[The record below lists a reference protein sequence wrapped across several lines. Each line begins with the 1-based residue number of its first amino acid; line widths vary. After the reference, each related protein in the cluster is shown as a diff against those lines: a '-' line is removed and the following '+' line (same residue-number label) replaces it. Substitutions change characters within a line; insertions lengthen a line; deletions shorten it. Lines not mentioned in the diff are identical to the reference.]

1 MAGAGGGRPDWPFD
15 GGAEALFGEYSSAV
29 FAELGWP
36 GAGED
41 QLMMAPVLDLPEAE
55 AAAAAPPGG
64 AGTARQ
70 EEPAAPA
77 RSGDAAASSSSS
89 GDGGAEA
96 ARGSAAEKPAAE
108 AASSKPV
115 AAKKGQKRARQ
126 PRFAFVTKSEID
138 HLEDG
143 YRWRK
148 YGQKAVKNSPF
159 PRSYYRCTNSKCTV
173 KKRVERS
180 SDDPSV
186 VITTYEGQHCHH
198 TAASFHRGGGGGG
211 GGGAAAAAHIHG
223 AAAVALAEQM
233 SSFVPAQR
241 LFSLPP
247 LHPPQSSPSSETVAA
262 ATTSVPA
269 SLQHL
274 DGGEE
279 TRLTRTR
286 YSPRASMA
294 GSPHLSSSSTPP
306 AVSAD
311 KAGLLDDIVRHG
323 VRHG

>member
-1 MAGAGGGRPDWPFD
+1 MAGAAGDGRDDGVGGGDWPF
-15 GGAEALFGEYSSAV
+15 AEYSSV

-36 GAGED
+36 GGLADGAGE
-41 QLMMAPVLDLPEAE
+41 LPVLDLPEA
-55 AAAAAPPGG
+55 APPPP
-64 AGTARQ
+64 A
-70 EEPAAPA
+70 EEIVVPA

-89 GDGGAEA
+89 GDGDGAA
-96 ARGSAAEKPAAE
+96 AGSEDRKPAAE
-108 AASSKPV
+108 TASTKPA

-126 PRFAFVTKSEID
+126 PRFAFMTKSEID

-159 PRSYYRCTNSKCTV
+159 PRSYYKCTNSKCTV

-180 SDDPSV
+180 SADPSV

-198 TAASFHRGGGGGG
+198 IGSYQRGGGV
-211 GGGAAAAAHIHG
+211 ATAAAHIHHS

-233 SSFVPAQR
+233 SSFIPVQQ
-241 LFSLPP
+241 LYNSLPP
-247 LHPPQSSPSSETVAA
+247 LHPQSSPTSETVISSASA
-262 ATTSVPA
+262 ST

-274 DGGEE
+274 NVGDERRQ
-279 TRLTRTR
+279 TSYNPRVSMAQ
-286 YSPRASMA
+286 SPRT
-294 GSPHLSSSSTPP
+294 PSSAPP
-306 AVSAD
+306 AISAE
-311 KAGLLDDIVRHG
+311 KAGLLDDMVPHG